1 MGLRWDEAGRK
12 RNTWGDIIAVIE
24 SEPADGP
31 IHRAS
36 KPEEWVWY
44 TPHFDQLQTL
54 TELIARLSVLVGN
67 QSGAKERDLPER
79 AKRPWDKDDKAE
91 TLVGDQMSLSD
102 LDDFASLSLG

>member
-1 MGLRWDEAGRK
+1 MGLRWDEAGKK

-24 SEPADGP
+24 AEPADGP
-31 IHRAS
+31 IHRATEP
-36 KPEEWVWY
+36 KNWVWY

-79 AKRPWDKDDKAE
+79 VKRPWDKGDKAE
-91 TLVGDQMSLSD
+91 VLTGDQMSLED
-102 LDDFASLSLG
+102 LADFAKLSMK